1 MRKKASVLL
10 LFVFA
15 IFLGIVILHPLS
27 HSLHHDDDDGHD
39 CPICLWLHYAAVM
52 FFLAVMFRVIF
63 RVINFIAALPSIPLI
78 KILLPANISRA
89 PPELRFFAI

>member
-39 CPICLWLHYAAVM
+39 CPICLWLHYVAVM
-52 FFLAVMFRVIF
+52 YFLAVVFRVIF
-63 RVINFIAALPSIPLI
+63 LIVSFITAFPCIPLT
-78 KILLPANISRA
+78 KLSFSSNISRA
-89 PPELRFFAI
+89 PPRAYR